1 MLHLLYEFKRNNGH
15 SKKITSLCPAWFDYE
30 RETDSFKL
38 NDFSN
43 IIKEIFNL
51 SINFGMGAVA
61 ISKHLNSN
69 PKKYPSLNK
78 KTGFNHGYIAK
89 ILNSK
94 AVYGTNETY
103 KLDDTGRRVKVSEI
117 ADYYP
122 PIITFE
128 EYQLNLVRIKQRK
141 VSGNKNNGSGV
152 SNLFQ
157 SLIKCY
163 CGATVIFT
171 NSYALDKFYP
181 YLLCAN
187 AKKNMCDASKWRYD
201 HFEKLFFIWMKEIN
215 FNEIFSNDNSVKNK
229 IIDSIT
235 LLEQD
240 HNKLNSEYNN
250 LINIIAGITNSTI
263 VNDLISKA
271 ESIKNEQGD
280 VESRIKL
287 LNAELLNYKVEVDD
301 SLKQSI
307 SQLTAGKAETDVKVI
322 RQTIRNEIIKLISSI
337 TFNNDGMVFESGQ
350 YMFDD
355 IPEVV
360 LNIVNKRGYKTDEEM
375 EKYLLSDSGQRLLS
389 DYTRTFTV
397 KFKNGVVKNI
407 SRTNIHS
414 NECFIWLKNK
424 NQLKNSN

>member
-1 MLHLLYEFKRNNGH
+1 M
-15 SKKITSLCPAWFDYE
+15 
-30 RETDSFKL
+30 
-38 NDFSN
+38 
-43 IIKEIFNL
+43 
-51 SINFGMGAVA
+51 
-61 ISKHLNSN
+61 
-69 PKKYPSLNK
+69 
-78 KTGFNHGYIAK
+78 
-89 ILNSK
+89 
-94 AVYGTNETY
+94 
-103 KLDDTGRRVKVSEI
+103 SEI

-122 PIITFE
+122 SIITFE

-301 SLKQSI
+301 
-307 SQLTAGKAETDVKVI
+307 
-322 RQTIRNEIIKLISSI
+322 
-337 TFNNDGMVFESGQ
+337 
-350 YMFDD
+350 
-355 IPEVV
+355 
-360 LNIVNKRGYKTDEEM
+360 
-375 EKYLLSDSGQRLLS
+375 
-389 DYTRTFTV
+389 
-397 KFKNGVVKNI
+397 
-407 SRTNIHS
+407 
-414 NECFIWLKNK
+414 
-424 NQLKNSN
+424 